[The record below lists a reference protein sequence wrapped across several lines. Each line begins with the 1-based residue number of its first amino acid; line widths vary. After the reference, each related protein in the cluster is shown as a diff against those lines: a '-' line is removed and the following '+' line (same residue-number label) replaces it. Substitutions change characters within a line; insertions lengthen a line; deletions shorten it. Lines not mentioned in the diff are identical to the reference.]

1 MRSKLLYF
9 SIAMIQICF
18 IPTKLKA
25 QSRSAQSIINQRNVN
40 ISQYEINT
48 DELETFKVEMG
59 FGSADI
65 MEQLKDFQVV
75 GQTIHHIDL
84 VYSDYPKGA
93 NLKTLNLNRIKE
105 IEKFFP
111 VLVENPLIK
120 WRIIRQTAC
129 QSEVEARSFFHGVVV
144 YYEATS
150 SPEFL
155 KEVSVN
161 LDKYLPIEPSKIV
174 AQKIFDTMRKP
185 TVNTVLSRQKNWSNA
200 VFIVDLTSSMI
211 PYNSQIALWQLLNT
225 ENGLIKEIV
234 MFNDGDSAPIEAK
247 TPGKTGGI
255 YHLKS
260 INYKAIRNE
269 SRKVCTNGLGN
280 NDQPE
285 NDLEAVL
292 FAIEKNPNA
301 SEYILV
307 ADNDAPPRDM
317 ELLDKIYRPI
327 RIILCDTD
335 KGILPEYL
343 EIARKTGGSVH
354 TLKED
359 IVDLIKKKE
368 GETIVAGGRKYKVK
382 NGRILVVN

>member
-1 MRSKLLYF
+1 
-9 SIAMIQICF
+9 
-18 IPTKLKA
+18 
-25 QSRSAQSIINQRNVN
+25 
-40 ISQYEINT
+40 
-48 DELETFKVEMG
+48 MG
-59 FGSADI
+59 FGSAAI
-65 MEQLKDFQVV
+65 LEQLKDFQVL
-75 GQTIHHIDL
+75 GQTINHIDL
-84 VYSDYPKGA
+84 VYTDFPKGA
-93 NLKTLNLNRIKE
+93 NLKALNLNRIKE
-105 IEKFFP
+105 IEQFFP
-111 VLVENPLIK
+111 ILVQNPLIK
-120 WRIIRQTAC
+120 WNIIRQTNC
-129 QSEVEARSFFHGVVV
+129 QTEAAARTFFHGVII
-144 YYEATS
+144 YYEAS
-150 SPEFL
+150 SSKEFL
-155 KEVSVN
+155 KEVATK
-161 LDKYLPIEPSKIV
+161 LDNYLPEDPSKIV
-174 AQKIFDTMRKP
+174 AQKIIDTISKP
-185 TVNTVLSRQKNWSNA
+185 TINNVLNRQKQWTNA

-280 NDQPE
+280 NVQPE

-368 GETIVAGGRKYKVK
+368 GETIVAGGKKYKVK

>member
-9 SIAMIQICF
+9 SIVMIQIS
-18 IPTKLKA
+18 ITTTNLNA
-25 QSRSAQSIINQRNVN
+25 QSRSAQSIINQRIVNVD
-40 ISQYEINT
+40 QFEFY
-48 DELETFKVEMG
+48 DGDLETFKVEMG
-59 FGSADI
+59 FGSAAI
-65 MEQLKDFQVV
+65 LEQLKDFQVL

-84 VYSDYPKGA
+84 VYTDFPKGA
-93 NLKTLNLNRIKE
+93 NLKALNLNRIKE
-105 IEKFFP
+105 IEQFFP
-111 VLVENPLIK
+111 ILVQNPLIK
-120 WRIIRQTAC
+120 WNIIRQTNC
-129 QSEVEARSFFHGVVV
+129 QTEAAARTFFHGVII
-144 YYEATS
+144 YYEAS
-150 SPEFL
+150 SSKEFL
-155 KEVSVN
+155 KEVATK
-161 LDKYLPIEPSKIV
+161 LDNYLPEDPSKIV
-174 AQKIFDTMRKP
+174 AQKIIDTMSKP
-185 TVNTVLSRQKNWSNA
+185 TINNVLNRQKQWTNA

-225 ENGLIKEIV
+225 DKGVIKEIV

-247 TPGKTGGI
+247 ILGKTGGI

-260 INYKAIRNE
+260 INYQAIRSE
-269 SRKVCTNGLGN
+269 SRKVCHNGLGN
-280 NDQPE
+280 NDSPE

-301 SEYILV
+301 SEYILI

-359 IVDLIKKKE
+359 ILDLIKKKE
-368 GETIVAGGRKYKVK
+368 AETIVAGGRKYKVK